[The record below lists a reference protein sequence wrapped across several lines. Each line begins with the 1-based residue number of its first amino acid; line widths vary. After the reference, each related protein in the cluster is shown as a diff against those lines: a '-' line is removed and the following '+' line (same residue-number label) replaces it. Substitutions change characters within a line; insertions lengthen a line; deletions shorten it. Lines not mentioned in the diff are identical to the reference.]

1 MDTKNLVELIFI
13 GRGGQGIVTAAQL
26 AGAAAFKT
34 GIKDVNIAP
43 FFGAER
49 RGAPVEAYLRLANQ
63 KINIYSNIEQADIF
77 ILFDDSLLNNINQ
90 RRVKHNQ
97 TKLLI
102 NSADAEIYKKLE
114 YYKEFSEIAIINA
127 TNIAKSI
134 NLYVGGALIINT
146 ALIGALAKFT
156 DLYDSSAI
164 EKTFIE
170 TFGQKNSQK
179 NIEAAKISFNEL
191 KIIKITE

>member
-1 MDTKNLVELIFI
+1 
-13 GRGGQGIVTAAQL
+13 
-26 AGAAAFKT
+26 
-34 GIKDVNIAP
+34 
-43 FFGAER
+43 
-49 RGAPVEAYLRLANQ
+49 
-63 KINIYSNIEQADIF
+63 
-77 ILFDDSLLNNINQ
+77 
-90 RRVKHNQ
+90 
-97 TKLLI
+97 
-102 NSADAEIYKKLE
+102 
-114 YYKEFSEIAIINA
+114 
-127 TNIAKSI
+127 
-134 NLYVGGALIINT
+134 LYVGGALIINT